1 MAPRPR
7 SRRYRDLPE
16 NLEPDAKTVS
26 GKRVVYYR
34 YAFPD
39 GRRKGLGKDKQH
51 AIAVA
56 RALNEKLRAPDVRRT
71 VTTLLG
77 SQVTTSKGNPP
88 LKAVVAEFRERF
100 LPEKTY
106 SKKTRD
112 EIEYKLAK
120 YERDWGNQTVQTFT
134 TLQIAGFLNELSVSA
149 YIKHRKL
156 LLDLFAFAGH
166 QGYIQANPVAMT
178 LAKSDSQ
185 RQKKRKR
192 HTVEGYHAIHKK
204 AEPWLQRAMDI
215 AVRSLQREGDL
226 TSLHKDQVNLERG
239 TIRIL
244 QHKTKQYR
252 EPVYIEIK
260 MGPEL
265 EAVVRSCLSTG
276 IPCPY
281 LIHRRPLRQASA
293 KKRSKKRHPFAVTED
308 YLSKAFAK
316 ARDAAG
322 VYDDMEPGEKP
333 SFHDLRALGEWLYEK
348 AGYSDEYINAL
359 GGWAS
364 NKMREHYGEGHEEKA
379 PKIVQADLEF
389 PESSPKATRT

>member
-7 SRRYRDLPE
+7 SRQHKDLPE
-16 NLEPDAKTVS
+16 NLEADTKTVS
-26 GKRVVYYR
+26 GQRVVYYR
-34 YAFPD
+34 YRFPD
-39 GRRKGLGKDKQH
+39 GRRKSLGRDKQK
-51 AIAVA
+51 ATSIAK
-56 RALNEKLRAPDVRRT
+56 ALNERLDSPTIQESVAKLIGQHA
-71 VTTLLG
+71 VT
-77 SQVTTSKGNPP
+77 SRENPP
-88 LKAVVAEFRERF
+88 LSIVIAEFQKRF
-100 LPEKTY
+100 IPGKRY
-106 SKKTRD
+106 SARSLD
-112 EIEYKLAK
+112 EIGYKLAK
-120 YERDWGNQTVQTFT
+120 YQALWGNQTIQSFT
-134 TLQIAGFLNELSVSA
+134 TLQIASFLNRLTVSP

-166 QGYIQANPVAMT
+166 QGYVQTNPVAMT
-178 LAKSDSQ
+178 LGKSDSEREKQ
-185 RQKKRKR
+185 RRR
-192 HTVEGYHAIHKK
+192 HTIEGYRAIHAI

-226 TSLHKDQVNLERG
+226 TSLHKDQLNLERG

-265 EAVVRSCLSTG
+265 EEVVRACLSTG

-281 LIHRRPLRQASA
+281 LIHRRPLRQPPTA
-293 KKRSKKRHPFAVTED
+293 KRTKKRHPFAVTED

-316 ARDAAG
+316 ARDSVDAYNHLG
-322 VYDDMEPGEKP
+322 PKEKP
-333 SFHDLRALGEWLYEK
+333 AFHDLRALGEWLYEL

-379 PKIVQADLEF
+379 PKIVSADLSF
-389 PESSPKATRT
+389 PENTPNVPRK